1 MSAMKNIQHIFE
13 AGAVL
18 LTIHWQPIFG
28 IISSACI
35 AVYYVSKLKID
46 VVDKKYSGK
55 WLKYFKSIIK

>member
-1 MSAMKNIQHIFE
+1 MKNIQHLFE

-28 IISSACI
+28 IISSSCI

-46 VVDKKYSGK
+46 VVDKKYEGR
-55 WLKYFKSIIK
+55 WIKYFKSIIQ